1 MIHFDQYPAT
11 LIETDSAMI
20 RDVYLKGVFI
30 PLLGILIPQIS
41 GIITYTNYS
50 VVENVIANFY
60 FILVSLSVWLG
71 CNWIHARLRT
81 YFRVSSNP
89 FLKIASICGVC
100 AIYGLCLSGILVMLW
115 FYFSKETFYWNN
127 LYKFSVFGTLSVVL
141 FTLIYEIL
149 FLSKE
154 REIDEKIVHQLDQE
168 RSKAELDALNSE
180 VDPHFIFNSLNTLN
194 HLIIN
199 DPQQAFSFN
208 NKLAQVYKYFLLN
221 RNNQLISLRNELEFI
236 DDYFF
241 LLKIRH
247 DNKLD
252 LETEL
257 TANANRIML
266 PPFALQILIENA
278 IKHNE
283 FSVDHPLQIRIGMN
297 GRYLKISN
305 NVQAKP
311 YLVSSTGIGLKN
323 LSSRYKLLCNTD
335 IVVER
340 SEKNFTVKLP
350 LINETHDQHHHY

>member
-1 MIHFDQYPAT
+1 
-11 LIETDSAMI
+11 
-20 RDVYLKGVFI
+20 
-30 PLLGILIPQIS
+30 
-41 GIITYTNYS
+41 
-50 VVENVIANFY
+50 
-60 FILVSLSVWLG
+60 
-71 CNWIHARLRT
+71 
-81 YFRVSSNP
+81 
-89 FLKIASICGVC
+89 
-100 AIYGLCLSGILVMLW
+100 
-115 FYFSKETFYWNN
+115 
-127 LYKFSVFGTLSVVL
+127 
-141 FTLIYEIL
+141 
-149 FLSKE
+149 
-154 REIDEKIVHQLDQE
+154 
-168 RSKAELDALNSE
+168 
-180 VDPHFIFNSLNTLN
+180 LN

-199 DPQQAFSFN
+199 NPQQAFSFN
-208 NKLAQVYKYFLLN
+208 NKLAQVYKYFLIN

-247 DNKLD
+247 DSKLD

-283 FSVDHPLQIRIGMN
+283 FSIDHPLQIRIGMN

-335 IVVER
+335 IVVEKN
-340 SEKNFTVKLP
+340 EKNFTVKLP
-350 LINETHDQHHHY
+350 LINETHD